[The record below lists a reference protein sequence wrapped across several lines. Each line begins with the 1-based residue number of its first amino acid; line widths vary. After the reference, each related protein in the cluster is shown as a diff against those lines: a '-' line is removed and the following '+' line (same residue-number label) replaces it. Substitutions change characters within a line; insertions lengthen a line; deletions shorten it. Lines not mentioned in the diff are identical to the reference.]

1 MGDMDRD
8 HFEAAL
14 DTVIAAH
21 GRKVRAGIDAAA
33 CGTRWDWNKS
43 RESDDA
49 YLEAH
54 EAFLVEVFAPPVA
67 PLPVP
72 FVFGWEVQESG
83 GSRGRAITW
92 RRGIQIRIA
101 SRGVTYVFAANA
113 DTLMLSSSAV
123 VAGNDAELCSIDFAP
138 LREGHSVRFREID
151 YSTPDPGPED
161 LVKIAIEAC
170 RAVAL
175 RLFAHGIDYHA
186 ASRPWPR
193 HVPAFADI
201 AKGDVARETAA

>member
-1 MGDMDRD
+1 MDRD
-8 HFEAAL
+8 QFEAGL
-14 DTVIAAH
+14 DAVIAAH

-43 RESDDA
+43 HDADDA

-54 EAFLVEVFAPPVA
+54 EAFLVEVFAPPPA
-67 PLPVP
+67 ARSPVP
-72 FVFGWEVQESG
+72 FVFAWEVQEHG
-83 GSRGRAITW
+83 GSRGRAIVW

-101 SRGVTYVFAANA
+101 SRGVTYVFSANA
-113 DTLMLSSSAV
+113 DALMLSSVSV
-123 VAGNDAELCSIDFAP
+123 EAGDDAELHSTEFAP
-138 LREGHSVRFREID
+138 LREGHSIRFREID
-151 YSTPDPGPED
+151 YDTTEPGPEV

-175 RLFAHGIDYHA
+175 RLFAHGIDYYA
-186 ASRPWPR
+186 ATRPWPS

-201 AKGDVARETAA
+201 VKGDDVAREDAA